1 MLITSANL
9 TSAGINDNIELGVL
23 MEAGPLPDRLS
34 RHLELLIEAGTLQS
48 RDRRTAGSASRRT
61 TGGAARLGAH
71 QSVPASY

>member
-34 RHLELLIEAGTLQS
+34 RHLELLIEAGTLEP
-48 RDRRTAGSASRRT
+48 
-61 TGGAARLGAH
+61 
-71 QSVPASY
+71 VPG